1 MKKVIIALLIT
12 VFATTLHYASAQINT
27 TTHDTVVG
35 KHPRC
40 YYTSWYDTCPDL
52 YIDNQPTQCLWSITG
67 DDNNFVLSEYHTA
80 HPIAVKGLA
89 AMVARPEEMAI
100 ASGAWSLTDQ
110 NLPQY
115 LMLYQRTD
123 TAIVLLN
130 TPLRW
135 DTLSPT
141 LQVLPDVTNE
151 DRRTDTVAHCHL
163 YMVYFKSPIYVDST
177 FLVGGTNYGS
187 NDIFIPEW
195 NDYYPYYRKIW
206 YTQISLNG
214 YFILQVQCFPT
225 TDFYEPPISDHN
237 PTHPSGHSWGPFF
250 AIADFYDVRTA
261 PADSLM
267 GYTVGDGSYSDLTH
281 VEIRAVPRLGY
292 RFLRWNDGNT
302 DNPRSIFLTQD
313 TSFTA
318 YFTTAEQFEVI
329 VQAGNPYGYV
339 DGGGTFFDGQSTT
352 LTAHDTVPGYRF
364 LRWNDHNTD
373 NPRTV
378 VVTQDTIFTAF
389 FSRQQGIDS
398 PLSPLPAFTLSPNPA
413 HTSVTVTLA
422 APCGSGCSLS
432 LLDASGHTVLSL
444 PLPAGSSNATL
455 PLRDLPAGPYFV
467 SLSSPQGSSSQKL
480 ILQ

>member
-1 MKKVIIALLIT
+1 
-12 VFATTLHYASAQINT
+12 
-27 TTHDTVVG
+27 
-35 KHPRC
+35 
-40 YYTSWYDTCPDL
+40 
-52 YIDNQPTQCLWSITG
+52 
-67 DDNNFVLSEYHTA
+67 
-80 HPIAVKGLA
+80 
-89 AMVARPEEMAI
+89 
-100 ASGAWSLTDQ
+100 
-110 NLPQY
+110 
-115 LMLYQRTD
+115 
-123 TAIVLLN
+123 
-130 TPLRW
+130 
-135 DTLSPT
+135 
-141 LQVLPDVTNE
+141 
-151 DRRTDTVAHCHL
+151 
-163 YMVYFKSPIYVDST
+163 MVYFKSPIYVDST

-195 NDYYPYYRKIW
+195 NGYYPYYRKIW

-237 PTHPSGHSWGPFF
+237 PTHPSGHTWGPFF
-250 AIADFYDVRTA
+250 AIADFYDVRTT

-302 DNPRSIFLTQD
+302 DNPRSVFLTQD

-389 FSRQQGIDS
+389 FSR
-398 PLSPLPAFTLSPNPA
+398 
-413 HTSVTVTLA
+413 TLA

>member
-1 MKKVIIALLIT
+1 MLSLKGDPCERMTVRWRACVDVPEGFALYRPAGSSEPWRRAEAFVNRFETDLDESNFF
-12 VFATTLHYASAQINT
+12 FA
-27 TTHDTVVG
+27 DM
-35 KHPRC
+35 
-40 YYTSWYDTCPDL
+40 
-52 YIDNQPTQCLWSITG
+52 TG
-67 DDNNFVLSEYHTA
+67 LS
-80 HPIAVKGLA
+80 P
-89 AMVARPEEMAI
+89 
-100 ASGAWSLTDQ
+100 
-110 NLPQY
+110 
-115 LMLYQRTD
+115 D
-123 TAIVLLN
+123 TA
-130 TPLRW
+130 
-135 DTLSPT
+135 
-141 LQVLPDVTNE
+141 
-151 DRRTDTVAHCHL
+151 
-163 YMVYFKSPIYVDST
+163 
-177 FLVGGTNYGS
+177 
-187 NDIFIPEW
+187 
-195 NDYYPYYRKIW
+195 
-206 YTQISLNG
+206 
-214 YFILQVQCFPT
+214 
-225 TDFYEPPISDHN
+225 YE
-237 PTHPSGHSWGPFF
+237 
-250 AIADFYDVRTA
+250 
-261 PADSLM
+261 
-267 GYTVGDGSYSDLTH
+267 YTVGDGSYSDLTH

-302 DNPRSIFLTQD
+302 DNPRSVFLTQD

-339 DGGGTFFDGQSTT
+339 DGGGTFFDGESTT